1 MPTSEL
7 IGGQGGFS
15 LTMHWPYRLYR
26 RPGCA
31 LARQTRV
38 KM

>member
-15 LTMHWPYRLYR
+15 LTMHWPYRL
-26 RPGCA
+26 
-31 LARQTRV
+31 
-38 KM
+38 